1 MIDKKPSELR
11 GRLSKLPTG
20 KEIMD
25 QLVKLS
31 SEREIEM
38 PDTGQKEYK
47 YGDYGPVCRIF
58 EADTTEE
65 TPETIKGIYHQVK
78 DYEEMDHTMPFTTKE
93 DIRKRGLI
101 KDDPRPRYI
110 AMGRDQYEKFHV
122 TTFNMMGGEV
132 TKDMSYLHEIERE
145 CFMRENVERNMI
157 IEYIL
162 RKVIKKPIRGKITKR
177 KIKRRGLML
186 TYTYPSWATTVRPP
200 EIDSNARYGVSERSG
215 KIHWLSDY
223 KEEAM
228 LKKNR
233 DNDTTKEMSDRRAV
247 LSTDYPNGRNLFFE
261 KFINDR
267 DKT

>member
-186 TYTYPSWATTVRPP
+186 TYTYPSWAITVRPP
-200 EIDSNARYGVSERSG
+200 EIDSNAGYGVYERSG
-215 KIHWLSDY
+215 KIHWLLDY

-228 LKKNR
+228 LKSNWDK
-233 DNDTTKEMSDRRAV
+233 DNVKEMRERGVV
-247 LSTDYPNGRNLFFE
+247 LSTDLPNGRNVIAALRSCC
-261 KFINDR
+261 K
-267 DKT
+267 